1 MIVFPAIDILD
12 GQAVRLAQGSY
23 DDVTTYN
30 PDPVDQALAFVEAGA
45 SWIHVVDLD
54 GARKGETGND
64 RVIERILAQ
73 VDVGIEVGGGIRTID
88 TIARYAEAGA
98 RRIVLG
104 TMLARDPGFVEK
116 AVDGF
121 GDLLV
126 AGIDARDGIVKVSG
140 WTEGDGLRADDLV
153 ARLGGMGLRHLV
165 FTDIANDGM
174 QTGVDVDRYVE
185 ISALAGFPV
194 VASGGIAYIDDI
206 RALAAHPEAI
216 EGAITGRAIYEGTLD
231 LVEALAVFEEAGAAC

>member
-1 MIVFPAIDILD
+1 MILFPAIDILD

-30 PDPVDQALAFVEAGA
+30 PDPVEQAAAFSDAGA

-54 GARKGETGND
+54 GARTGETNNHV
-64 RVIERILAQ
+64 VIENIIAQ
-73 VDVGIEVGGGIRTID
+73 TRLGIEVGGGIRTLE

-98 RRIVLG
+98 QRIVLG
-104 TMLARDPGFVEK
+104 TKLARDPQFVED
-116 AVDGF
+116 AVKEF

-140 WTEGDGLRADDLV
+140 WTEGDGMRADDLI
-153 ARLGGMGLRHLV
+153 ARLGDMGIGHLV
-165 FTDIANDGM
+165 YTDIANDGM
-174 QTGVDVDRYVE
+174 QTGIDVERYREVAE
-185 ISALAGFPV
+185 IAGFPV
-194 VASGGIAYIDDI
+194 VASGGVASIEDI
-206 RALAAHPEAI
+206 ERLAACPEAV

-231 LVEALAVFEEAGAAC
+231 LIEALEAAKGDDLC